1 NGDWLVTKLYVR
13 RTGVRSGLLRR
24 GEHLTIDVGEALGL
38 APAAAQ
44 QGAAALLAT
53 MTDLKPADLADVLHD
68 LPAQRRVEVAA
79 ALRDER
85 LADVP
90 EELGGEDR
98 VKNRSSLSTERAA
111 HGVDGVPPDAAP
123 DPAPRPSTP

>member
-1 NGDWLVTKLYVR
+1 ETLVLGELLDREIRLRDDSGTVTIQDVALEQQRNRDWLVTKLYVR

-24 GEHLTIDVGEALGL
+24 EEHLTIDVGEALGL

-68 LPAQRRVEVAA
+68 LPAQRRAEGAA
-79 ALRDER
+79 ALRD
-85 LADVP
+85 
-90 EELGGEDR
+90 DR
-98 VKNRSSLSTERAA
+98 
-111 HGVDGVPPDAAP
+111 
-123 DPAPRPSTP
+123 PAGLHHA